1 MRKSL
6 NSRRLNNC
14 NLLFAARLE
23 ICEIVSI
30 RPLFSLFLYLCVSM
44 SCVRFH
50 PLNLLIVAA
59 NHRSNHCLPTITTI
73 GHKQAELHRIIGC
86 NLVQRERECA
96 CIVWWLCC
104 DNHFELCAPH
114 DYRWP
119 LSAPF
124 TVYICFWLKR
134 HSHATIMFHMIDLL
148 AQSEHC
154 S

>member
-86 NLVQRERECA
+86 NLVQRESA
-96 CIVWWLCC
+96 LALCDDC
-104 DNHFELCAPH
+104 
-114 DYRWP
+114 
-119 LSAPF
+119 
-124 TVYICFWLKR
+124 VV
-134 HSHATIMFHMIDLL
+134 TIILNYALHMITAGLFLHRSQCIFVFGLNDIHT
-148 AQSEHC
+148 QPYC
-154 S
+154 SI